1 MSVDYTPLTQREWR
15 KVAGRMAEEAD
26 QLRAE
31 RDVLKKHHDLW
42 KLAAIQNARRADL
55 MGEAAEAALAERDK
69 YKLLAEMNGNLAQG
83 HCRNLHAALAALT
96 ALDNVFDFATP
107 IDADTPGWPV
117 TVTAFSEA
125 CKLAGAVLSQHDEEA
140 R

>member
-83 HCRNLHAALAALT
+83 HCRNLHAALAALRPLQEGYCD
-96 ALDNVFDFATP
+96 AFCIRPSDGEDFVH
-107 IDADTPGWPV
+107 ADECDR
-117 TVTAFSEA
+117 AR
-125 CKLAGAVLSQHDEEA
+125 AVLSGQLTQEDA
-140 R
+140 

>member
-55 MGEAAEAALAERDK
+55 MGEAAD
-69 YKLLAEMNGNLAQG
+69 
-83 HCRNLHAALAALT
+83 AALAALREYE
-96 ALDNVFDFATP
+96 AWE
-107 IDADTPGWPV
+107 ADLIL
-117 TVTAFSEA
+117 EA
-125 CKLAGAVLSQHDEEA
+125 ACWADGLPMLTQDLYDRFIAIQTKRNAVLSGQQEEA
-140 R
+140 